1 MSDPDFVKL
10 AAGITVLSDPT
21 TAWGLSQNSVAAF
34 PSGVGGG
41 GGAGKGASG
50 GSGGNG
56 ADGLVVVVGH
66 TLAAPAGFEGI
77 YMQAT
82 QPSNPSNGDVWI
94 DTNGGE
100 RAIWTYDGSWAQWGE
115 VDPP

>member
-34 PSGVGGG
+34 PSGVGEATLFVGR
-41 GGAGKGASG
+41 SG
-50 GSGGNG
+50 LGNWLPAPKRNMTRG
-56 ADGLVVVVGH
+56 FRP
-66 TLAAPAGFEGI
+66 TLILG
-77 YMQAT
+77 
-82 QPSNPSNGDVWI
+82 
-94 DTNGGE
+94 
-100 RAIWTYDGSWAQWGE
+100 RSWAQWGE